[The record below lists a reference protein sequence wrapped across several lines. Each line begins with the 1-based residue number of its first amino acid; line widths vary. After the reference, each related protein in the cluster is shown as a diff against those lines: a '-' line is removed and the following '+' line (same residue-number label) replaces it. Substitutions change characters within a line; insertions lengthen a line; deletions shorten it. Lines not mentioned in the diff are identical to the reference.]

1 LLFSGPFVSALANRY
16 GFRLVAILG
25 SVISCAAFVLAYF
38 STSIEFLY
46 ISYGAIGKFFTLFR
60 ICLVEVLGV
69 SAEKLFL
76 SISLT
81 YAIFLTVLSN
91 SAENLAEDLYSG
103 FVTLNGSVVIIICTI
118 FFTMYDIYSIIDTN
132 IKNIKSGILIRIY
145 YRYLNI
151 NINLKLL
158 KMSFLIIL
166 RIIKRMLIQID
177 LKII

>member
-103 FVTLNGSVVIIICTI
+103 FVTLNGSVIICTI

-132 IKNIKSGILIRIY
+132 IKNIKSGVLIRIY

-177 LKII
+177 FKII